1 MNQPK
6 RIDQVAQVLMGQ
18 SPSSST
24 CSEDGH
30 GTPFIQGNAEFRV
43 RYPVPKLK
51 CSSPTR
57 IAEKGDFLLSVR
69 APVGELNQAN
79 QRLVIGRGLSAIR
92 FPDVDQ
98 PFSWHAL
105 KSAAYKLNRVAQGS
119 TFVAVNRNDVES
131 LEIPWFQEELCR
143 RNIAYVLDTIDEA
156 IAQTESVIAKLKQV
170 RAGMLHDLLSYGL
183 DEYSQLRDPIA
194 HPEQFK
200 ESPLGLIPRD
210 WDCKPI
216 SVFCDSYAGGTPS
229 RGMPSFFGGD
239 IPWVKSGEV
248 NLESISATEETLTQA
263 GFNAS
268 STKWIPEGTPLIAM
282 YGATAGQVTWLSIR
296 ATCNQAVLAI
306 VPFSDTA
313 NSRFVFWYLR
323 RVAPQIVKLATGS
336 GQPNLSKTIIDRT
349 NIALPKSLQEQETI
363 AGRID
368 RIVEL
373 QNAEIH
379 NLHKLEALKSGIQ
392 DDLLTGRVRVPETI
406 MEGAENA

>member
-1 MNQPK
+1 MPK
-6 RIDQVAQVLMGQ
+6 SLQDVAEVHYGKSQNGVADKYGDFPIIGTGGFLGYARKPLFSGPSIVVGRIGTLNNPIYSTDDFWAVDTTYAVVTKENIHPKWLYFTLKNARLELLNEATGV
-18 SPSSST
+18 PSLSR
-24 CSEDGH
+24 DRL
-30 GTPFIQGNAEFRV
+30 FRV
-43 RYPVPKLK
+43 PV
-51 CSSPTR
+51 
-57 IAEKGDFLLSVR
+57 
-69 APVGELNQAN
+69 Q
-79 QRLVIGRGLSAIR
+79 
-92 FPDVDQ
+92 
-98 PFSWHAL
+98 
-105 KSAAYKLNRVAQGS
+105 
-119 TFVAVNRNDVES
+119 DVEF
-131 LEIPWFQEELCR
+131 LEQTR
-143 RNIAYVLDTIDEA
+143 IAYVLDTIDEA

-183 DEYSQLRDPIA
+183 DEHGQLRDPIA